1 MVTATVEGNT
11 GIDLA
16 HPDLQG
22 AFVPGY
28 DVVNPDDDPN
38 DDHGHGTMVAGVV
51 AARAN
56 NHLGGVGICSRCS
69 LMPVKVIAGNGSGN
83 AADVAEGIRW
93 AADHGA
99 RVINMSFTLSGPDEN
114 IARAIEYARGGG
126 IVVWLPRATRAP
138 PTSRSRP
145 PMPAS
150 SASPAP
156 TRRMR
161 GTTGRATATEC
172 GSPRRAAAR
181 RPCPAQVMETSAA
194 RHRRPPS
201 CPA

>member
-99 RVINMSFTLSGPDEN
+99 SVILSGPDEN

-126 IVVWLPRATRAP
+126 SVVVAAAGNEGTADV
-138 PTSRSRP
+138 TF
-145 PMPAS
+145 PAS
-150 SASPAP
+150 YPGVVSVAASDADDA
-156 TRRMR
+156 T
-161 GTTGRATATEC
+161 TTGRASAA
-172 GSPRRAAAR
+172 GSASPRRAA
-181 RPCPAQVMETSAA
+181 T
-194 RHRRPPS
+194 
-201 CPA
+201 